1 MTSRPRVWRTGAL
14 GLVALAA
21 LGACSAG
28 STAEPDAQTLRFAVT
43 DLQGLEELQRE
54 FGAFE
59 SEFEKVS
66 GYELDFYA
74 VNDRSAAAAA
84 LSTDEVDL
92 VLTGPAEYVVIHEN
106 TDAEPVIAIERPGY
120 HSCVY
125 TSADSGITDLD
136 QLAGTKVA
144 MSDVGSTSGHLG
156 PSQVLVDAGVDP
168 LTDLEVLTV
177 GDTVHQALLR
187 GDVQAVGIGCHDYE
201 EFMASEEN
209 PAEFPI
215 LAEGEMLPP
224 DVIVA
229 RSGLDQAVVD
239 DVRTA
244 FEENWDTL
252 LPAMLEGADN
262 SKFTD
267 ARLIDV
273 TDDSYDVV
281 RSMYN
286 AIGVDDFSEFVGD

>member
-1 MTSRPRVWRTGAL
+1 MTSRPPAWRSGTL
-14 GLVALAA
+14 GLAALVS
-21 LGACSAG
+21 LGACSA
-28 STAEPDAQTLRFAVT
+28 STSAEPDENTLRFAVT

-59 SEFEKVS
+59 AEFEQAS

-74 VNDRSAAAAA
+74 VNDRTAAAAA
-84 LSTDEVDL
+84 LSTDQVDL

-120 HSCVY
+120 HSCIY
-125 TSADSGITDLD
+125 TTAESGVTDLSE
-136 QLAGTKVA
+136 LLGTTIA

-156 PSQVLVDAGVDP
+156 PSQVLADAGLDP
-168 LTDLEVLTV
+168 MSDLEVLTV

-201 EFMASEEN
+201 EFMAAEEN
-209 PAEFPI
+209 PAAFPI
-215 LAEGEMLPP
+215 LAEGETLPP
-224 DVIVA
+224 DVLVA
-229 RSGLDQAVVD
+229 RAGLDEAVVN

-252 LPAMLEGADN
+252 LPAMLEGVDNAKYADA
-262 SKFTD
+262 K
-267 ARLIDV
+267 LVEV
-273 TDDSYDVV
+273 TDESYDIV